1 MLFRTAGMASP
12 GGRKSYRPSWRASVE
27 SVQKCRVENKNRNSS
42 VNAHFQVRSASP
54 SDACDPPL
62 PNESEVTGNHTGQPP
77 SNQTGC
83 KPKEREASGIRPRQM
98 FVRREA
104 QSDPRISRVP
114 PRLDQESKRR
124 RKESLIQRFCAR
136 TGLVPMRPLSV
147 ARKEE
152 KAVSPCRKGI
162 VYRYTVRRRVKE

>member
-12 GGRKSYRPSWRASVE
+12 GGRKSYRPRWRASVE
-27 SVQKCRVENKNRNSS
+27 SVQKCRFENKNRNSS
-42 VNAHFQVRSASP
+42 VNAHIQVRSASP

-62 PNESEVTGNHTGQPP
+62 PNESEVTGNHTGQPL
-77 SNQTGC
+77 SKQTGC
-83 KPKEREASGIRPRQM
+83 KPKEREASGIRPLQRLMRGPKCPQK
-98 FVRREA
+98 
-104 QSDPRISRVP
+104 ITCP

-124 RKESLIQRFCAR
+124 RKESLVQRFCAR

-152 KAVSPCRKGI
+152 KAVSPCRKGP
-162 VYRYTVRRRVKE
+162 VYRYTVRPRVKE